1 MKLKKVVG
9 FLHLWLGLVSG
20 LFVFLIAVSGCL
32 YVFVDELKP
41 IVYRERLFITPENK
55 EKLPLNQ
62 LLSIAQTTLGKDK
75 IITRV
80 EINNAPDRSVT
91 FRSQKNN
98 PDGLTHWDYFEYYY
112 RVYIN
117 PYSGKVIYVE
127 DSENEFF
134 QLVLGLHMRMLF
146 GEKGGHYVVGYS
158 VLCFVIILI
167 SGFVLWFPKKWTAK
181 SVKNNFTVK
190 WSAKWKRLNYDL
202 HQILGLYAFL
212 ILLLTSL
219 TGLVWAF
226 DWMQDSVRFVAN
238 GAKNIEKPAALIS
251 DTLQQQAVSGLDK
264 AFTHTT
270 AHYPGA
276 YAYQILLPAK
286 ATSTVNTLVYLKD
299 WNRFD
304 RLLLVYDRYTGKM
317 LSNKSFADLNNGD
330 KAYQLNFDLHTGAYM
345 GLFGKIL
352 SFFAAMVCS
361 TLPVTGFYIWWN
373 KRKKKAPAARNR
385 RAITALPQA

>member
-41 IVYRERLFITPENK
+41 IVYRDRLFVTPENK
-55 EKLPLNQ
+55 EKLPLTQ
-62 LLSIAQTTLGKDK
+62 LLSIAQNTLGKDK

-80 EINNAPDRSVT
+80 EINNAPNRSVT

-98 PDGLTHWDYFEYYY
+98 PNGLTHWDYFEYYY

-146 GEKGGHYVVGYS
+146 GEKVGHYVVGYS

-202 HQILGLYAFL
+202 HQILGLYAFF

-219 TGLVWAF
+219 TGLVWVF

-238 GAKNIEKPAALIS
+238 GAQTIEKPPPLTS
-251 DTLQQQAVSGLDK
+251 DTLQQAVSGLDLT
-264 AFTHTT
+264 FTTTT
-270 AHYPGA
+270 ARYPHA
-276 YAYQILLPAK
+276 YAYLILLPAK
-286 ATSTVNTLVYLKD
+286 TTSTVNTLVYLKD

-304 RLLLVYDRYTGKM
+304 RLLLVYDRYSGKM
-317 LSNKSFADLNNGD
+317 LSSTSFADLNNGD

-352 SFFAAMVCS
+352 SFLAALACS
-361 TLPVTGFYIWWN
+361 TLPVTGFYVWWN
-373 KRKKKAPAARNR
+373 KKKKKVPSTQSRIAR
-385 RAITALPQA
+385 TQLPQT

>member
-1 MKLKKVVG
+1 MKFKKVVS

-41 IVYRERLFITPENK
+41 IIYRERLFVTPENK
-55 EKLPLNQ
+55 EKLPLTQ
-62 LLSIAQTTLGKDK
+62 LLTIAQHTLGKDK

-80 EINNAPDRSVT
+80 EISNSPDRSVT

-98 PDGLTHWDYFEYYY
+98 PNGLTHWDYFEYYY

-127 DSENEFF
+127 DSKNEFF
-134 QLVLGLHMRMLF
+134 QLALALHMRMLF
-146 GEKGGHYVVGYS
+146 GEKVGHYVVGYS
-158 VLCFVIILI
+158 VLSFVVVLL
-167 SGFVLWFPKKWTAK
+167 SGFFLWFPKKWAAK
-181 SVKNNFTVK
+181 SIKKNFTIK

-212 ILLLTSL
+212 VLLLTSL

-238 GAKNIEKPAALIS
+238 GGKNIEKPALLVS
-251 DTLQQQAVSGLDK
+251 DTLQPQAVSGLDK
-264 AFTHTT
+264 AFTTT
-270 AHYPGA
+270 AARYPNA
-276 YAYQILLPAK
+276 YAYLVLLPAK
-286 ATSTVNTLVYLKD
+286 ATSTINTLVYKKD

-304 RLLLVYDRYTGKM
+304 RQLIVHDRYSGKM
-317 LSNKSFADLNNGD
+317 LSNTSFQNLSNGD

-345 GLFGKIL
+345 GLFGKVL
-352 SFFAAMVCS
+352 SFFAALACS
-361 TLPVTGFYIWWN
+361 TLPVTGFYIWRG
-373 KRKKKAPAARNR
+373 KRKKESSVRSR
-385 RAITALPQA
+385 EVRAKFV

>member
-1 MKLKKVVG
+1 MKFKKVVG

-41 IVYRERLFITPENK
+41 IVYRERLFVTPENK
-55 EKLPLNQ
+55 EKLPLTQ
-62 LLSIAQTTLGKDK
+62 LLSIAQHTLGKDK

-80 EINNAPDRSVT
+80 EIANSPDRSVT

-127 DSENEFF
+127 DSKNEFF
-134 QLVLGLHMRMLF
+134 QLVLALHMRMLF
-146 GEKGGHYVVGYS
+146 GEKVGHYVVGYS
-158 VLCFVIILI
+158 VLSFVVVLL
-167 SGFVLWFPKKWTAK
+167 SGFFLWFPKKWTAK
-181 SVKNNFTVK
+181 SIKNNFTIK

-212 ILLLTSL
+212 VLLLTSL

-238 GAKNIEKPAALIS
+238 GGKNIEKPALLVS
-251 DTLQQQAVSGLDK
+251 DTLQPQAVSGLDK
-264 AFTHTT
+264 AFTTT
-270 AHYPGA
+270 VARYPHA
-276 YAYQILLPAK
+276 YAYLVLLPAK
-286 ATSTVNTLVYLKD
+286 ATSTINTLVYKKD

-304 RLLLVYDRYTGKM
+304 RLLIVHDRYSGKM
-317 LSNKSFADLNNGD
+317 LSSTSFQSLNNGD

-352 SFFAAMVCS
+352 SFFAALACS
-361 TLPVTGFYIWWN
+361 TLPVTGFYIWWG
-373 KRKKKAPAARNR
+373 KRKKELSVRSR
-385 RAITALPQA
+385 EVRAKFVRY